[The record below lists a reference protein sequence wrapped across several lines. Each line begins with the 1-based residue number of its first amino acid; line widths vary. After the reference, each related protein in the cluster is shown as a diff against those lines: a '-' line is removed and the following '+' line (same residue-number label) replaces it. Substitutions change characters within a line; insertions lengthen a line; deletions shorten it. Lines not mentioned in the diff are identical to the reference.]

1 MANVITGFRIIFS
14 FALLLCPTFSIP
26 FYALYISAGFSDM
39 IDGAVAR
46 KTGTD
51 SKFGAKLDTIADIVF
66 TAVCMIKIL
75 PVIEM
80 PIWIY
85 LWIIGIVFIKL
96 VNVFISYIRLKK
108 LTSVHSVINKVAGA
122 ALFLFP
128 LGFSLIDTTLFAAAL
143 CVITTAAALHE
154 SNSVLRHTS

>member
-1 MANVITGFRIIFS
+1 
-14 FALLLCPTFSIP
+14 
-26 FYALYISAGFSDM
+26 M

-51 SKFGAKLDTIADIVF
+51 SEFGAKLDTIADIVF

-75 PVIEM
+75 PLIEI

-85 LWIIGIVFIKL
+85 LWIIGIAFIKL
-96 VNVFISYIRLKK
+96 ANVFISYIRLKK
-108 LTSVHSVINKVAGA
+108 FTSVHSVINKVAGA

-128 LGFSLIDTTLFAAAL
+128 LVFNFIDTTLFAAAL
-143 CVITTAAALHE
+143 CVITTVAALHE

>member
-1 MANVITGFRIIFS
+1 
-14 FALLLCPTFSIP
+14 
-26 FYALYISAGFSDM
+26 M

-51 SKFGAKLDTIADIVF
+51 SEFGAKLDTIADIVF

-75 PVIEM
+75 PLIEM
-80 PIWIY
+80 PIWVY
-85 LWIIGIVFIKL
+85 LWIVVIAFIKL
-96 VNVFISYIRLKK
+96 TNILINYIRLKK

-128 LGFSLIDTTLFAAAL
+128 LCFSLIDTTLFAAAL
-143 CVITTAAALHE
+143 CVITTVAALHE

>member
-1 MANVITGFRIIFS
+1 
-14 FALLLCPTFSIP
+14 
-26 FYALYISAGFSDM
+26 M
-39 IDGAVAR
+39 IDGAAAR

-51 SKFGAKLDTIADIVF
+51 SEFGAKLDTIADIVF

-75 PVIEM
+75 PLIEI

-85 LWIIGIVFIKL
+85 LWIAVIAFIKL
-96 VNVFISYIRLKK
+96 ANVFISYIRLKK
-108 LTSVHSVINKVAGA
+108 FTSVHSVINKVAGA

-128 LGFSLIDTTLFAAAL
+128 LGFILFDTTLFAAAL
-143 CVITTAAALHE
+143 CVITTVAALHE